1 MLQKAPKFRKGV
13 SEWDCSIGSAAA
25 EPMRMRLPPRCP
37 RRPQMLPA
45 RRRRRTSGKRSPRTC
60 PWTPPSTVPVVV
72 AATAIA
78 AGDRPESKL
87 VVRRVSVANPEH
99 RLVTCIAS
107 SIAAGALEK
116 SQFVVKKVYK
126 KKVMEDNH
134 AA

>member
-1 MLQKAPKFRKGV
+1 MGLFDWFRRRGADADEAPASV
-13 SEWDCSIGSAAA
+13 SAQAADAARAQAEADEWEEVPAYLPVDAA
-25 EPMRMRLPPRCP
+25 EHR
-37 RRPQMLPA
+37 A
-45 RRRRRTSGKRSPRTC
+45 
-60 PWTPPSTVPVVV
+60 VVV
-72 AATAIA
+72 AATVIA

-126 KKVMEDNH
+126 KKVMEENH